1 MLTTG
6 QLSAFL
12 KSDQAKAAPSERTA
26 QETAWAVKRT
36 EDAIKETVGSIVR
49 SEETVKQ
56 IGSQLIQQG
65 QAVDGFAILTIAF
78 LPLNFSASVFC
89 SPSAI

>member
-26 QETAWAVKRT
+26 QEAAWAVKRT

-89 SPSAI
+89 PPSTI